1 MIIIAS
7 DDRDDLLAEVARVEH
22 SIYPTW
28 GANGRISRS
37 GVVIIFKESGAT
49 LPQPLTGH
57 EHFGFLDGVSQ
68 PGLRGR
74 ISDEPT
80 DVLTFRQNPNNRDQ
94 GKPGQDLLWPG
105 EFVFGYP
112 GQDPNS
118 ADIVDPGPISEAG
131 PAWAK
136 DGSFVVFRR
145 LRQDVQAF
153 RDFEQQMAFQL
164 GISPDLFG
172 AKLVGRWASGAPIL
186 RAPEADNRALAD
198 DDCSHRRSFHR
209 RKAIPPDRS
218 AHLRAT
224 FARPT
229 RATTHPAPCPIRRR
243 SRPKPIESCGAGS
256 PLASRCAR
264 SLSSILAC
272 AGCTS

>member
-1 MIIIAS
+1 MII
-7 DDRDDLLAEVARVEH
+7 L
-22 SIYPTW
+22 
-28 GANGRISRS
+28 
-37 GVVIIFKESGAT
+37 KESGAT

-80 DVLTFRQNPNNRDQ
+80 DVLTFRQNPNDRGQ

-118 ADIVDPGPISEAG
+118 ADISEPGPISDAG

-136 DGSFVVFRR
+136 DGSFVIFRR

-153 RDFEQQMAFQL
+153 RDFERQTAFQL

-198 DDCSHRRSFHR
+198 DDCANNNFEFGDESPQIFPDQKQSDLDCTDEIPNAQPLALFPPSEGDPTGQICPFAGHI
-209 RKAIPPDRS
+209 RKAYPRDDTSSTLPDTQEVTTQTHRILRRGIP
-218 AHLRAT
+218 
-224 FARPT
+224 F
-229 RATTHPAPCPIRRR
+229 
-243 SRPKPIESCGAGS
+243 GQ
-256 PLASRCAR
+256 PLPQIP
-264 SLSSILAC
+264 LITL
-272 AGCTS
+272 